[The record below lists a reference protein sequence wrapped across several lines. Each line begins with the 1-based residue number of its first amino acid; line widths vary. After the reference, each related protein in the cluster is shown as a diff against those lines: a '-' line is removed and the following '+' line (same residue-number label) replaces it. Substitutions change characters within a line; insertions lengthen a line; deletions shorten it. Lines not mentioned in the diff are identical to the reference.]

1 MIGELRH
8 RSTGTRV
15 IESDGDIGIEES
27 FQGSGTMLGV
37 NVSDIRSVSIFGLG
51 GHGNGIIMTG
61 DNETA
66 AYERHGVGW
75 QNETGG
81 HSVLAAM
88 LFKTNSQKLQRL
100 NKIIVV
106 TELEEEH
113 EGSTIERLWEWK

>member
-1 MIGELRH
+1 
-8 RSTGTRV
+8 
-15 IESDGDIGIEES
+15 
-27 FQGSGTMLGV
+27 MLGV

-51 GHGNGIIMTG
+51 GRGNGIIMTR

-81 HSVLAAM
+81 HTVRAAM
-88 LFKTNSQKLQRL
+88 LFKTDSQKLQRL
-100 NKIIVV
+100 NKSIVV

-113 EGSTIERLWEWK
+113 ERNTIEIVGVEVK